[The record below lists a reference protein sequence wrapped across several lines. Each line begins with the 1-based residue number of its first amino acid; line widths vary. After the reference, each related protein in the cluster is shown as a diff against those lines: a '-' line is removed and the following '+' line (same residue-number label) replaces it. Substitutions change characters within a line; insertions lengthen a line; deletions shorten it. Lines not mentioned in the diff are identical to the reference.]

1 MSYFQENEGLSEVE
15 KTQLF
20 ELGYIPKRQC
30 KEANQL
36 QSDTSK
42 DMYDECDEAK
52 DKWLSK
58 KEDRV
63 NINCLD
69 CGYTKGYQVHKD
81 HPGVAECDRCGHLSE
96 IIEY

>member
-1 MSYFQENEGLSEVE
+1 MSYFQESEGLSEWE

-20 ELGYIPKRQC
+20 ELGYVPKRQC

-42 DMYDECDEAK
+42 NTYQECDEAK
-52 DKWLSK
+52 DGWLSK
-58 KEDRV
+58 KQDRV
-63 NINCLD
+63 KIDCLD
-69 CGYTKGYQVHKD
+69 CGYMYGYQVHKS
-81 HPGVAECDRCGHLSE
+81 HGIAECDRCGHVGE